1 MTLLGR
7 DQCEIIDGIA
17 VRGDDEFRW
26 RTRES
31 ITLLQRTTGIEIVR
45 AHLKIIRQG
54 RRSGVRAW
62 AKKPAFVAGR
72 ATWQHSP
79 LWYAGAIAH
88 DAYHIKLYAA
98 AKKTAGGVEPAASAW
113 TGMAAEKQCL
123 AFQYEVLQA
132 LDSDKHTLNYIARCR
147 ENPVYQ
153 GRDSGPGSRLDYLRR
168 WW

>member
-1 MTLLGR
+1 MIILCR
-7 DQCEIIDGIA
+7 DHCEIIDGIA
-17 VRGDDEFRW
+17 VRGDDEFRT

-31 ITLLQRTTGIEIVR
+31 ISLLKKTAEFAIIR

-54 RRSGVRAW
+54 TRSGVRARGRR
-62 AKKPAFVAGR
+62 PTFVAGR

-88 DAYHIKLYAA
+88 DAYHVKLYKA
-98 AKKTAGGVEPAASAW
+98 AKQTTGEAEPAVNAW
-113 TGMAAEKQCL
+113 TGAAAEKQCL
-123 AFQYEVLQA
+123 TFQYEVLQA
-132 LDSDKHTLNYIARCR
+132 LKGDERILDYVARCG

-153 GRDSGPGSRLDYLRR
+153 GRNSGVASWLDYRKR